1 MKVLHVDTST
11 EWRGGQSLLVRLA
24 AGLRDRGVEVEV
36 ACPEGSPLAAGL
48 RERGVQV
55 LDVAAGRSLCTAAS
69 IARMGKDLVVAHTSH
84 AHDCSLAWGGPLV
97 VHRWVDFPVSG
108 GWKYRRP
115 DGWCAVSGAVG
126 QILEDA
132 GARNV
137 HVVPGGADPLPAAAP
152 APDAPTVLAVG
163 ARVHHKGH
171 DVLAAAARH
180 LPGVD
185 VGVAGAGPLVPLG
198 LRMLGQRDDIPALL
212 RGCRVFVMPS
222 RSEGLGMAAVEAL
235 QAGVPVVAS
244 DVGGLPEVVGDAG
257 ILVPP
262 EDPIALAEGIRRAL
276 AGDHPP
282 PDLGRRRVAAR
293 YTTDRMV
300 DGALAVYEGVVAAL
314 SRPARAATR
323 P

>member
-1 MKVLHVDTST
+1 MKVLHVDTAT
-11 EWRGGQSLLVRLA
+11 EWRGGQALLLRLA
-24 AGLRDRGVEVEV
+24 SGLQAHGLDIEV
-36 ACPEGSPLAAGL
+36 ACPAGSPLATRLRAAGV
-48 RERGVQV
+48 RV

-84 AHDCSLAWGGPLV
+84 AHDCCLAWGGPLV

-115 DGWCAVSGAVG
+115 DGWCAVSGAVA
-126 QILEDA
+126 QILEDG

-137 HVVPGGADPLPAAAP
+137 HVVPGGADPLPDAAP
-152 APDAPTVLAVG
+152 ALDAPEVLAVG
-163 ARVHHKGH
+163 ARVPHKGH
-171 DVLAAAARH
+171 DVLAAAARK

-185 VGVAGAGPLVPLG
+185 IAVAGGGPLVPIG
-198 LRMLGQRDDIPALL
+198 LRMLGHREDIPALL
-212 RGCRVFVMPS
+212 RGCKVFVMPS
-222 RSEGLGMAAVEAL
+222 RTEGLGMAAVEAL

-262 EDPIALAEGIRRAL
+262 EDPDALAEGIRRAL

-282 PDLGRRRVAAR
+282 PAVGQARVAER
-293 YTTDRMV
+293 FTTDAMV
-300 DGALAVYEGVVAAL
+300 EGALAVYRDVVAEVSPRL
-314 SRPARAATR
+314 AAIR
-323 P
+323 S